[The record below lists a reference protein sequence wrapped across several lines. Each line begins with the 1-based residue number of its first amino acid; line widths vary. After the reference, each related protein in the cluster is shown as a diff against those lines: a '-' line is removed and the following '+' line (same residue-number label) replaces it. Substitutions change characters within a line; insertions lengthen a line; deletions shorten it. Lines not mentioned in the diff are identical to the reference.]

1 MIAPG
6 LRADLVIW
14 SGDPLDVNAAAD
26 QVIIDGRLDSMKSRQ
41 TQLLERYLPSEIG
54 LGRSYINH

>member
-14 SGDPLDVNAAAD
+14 SGDPLEVNTAAD

-41 TQLLERYLPSEIG
+41 TQLLERYLPSETE
-54 LGRSYINH
+54 LGRAYINP

>member
-1 MIAPG
+1 MIAHG
-6 LRADLVIW
+6 LTADLVIW

-26 QVIIDGRLDSMKSRQ
+26 LVIIDGRLDSMKSRQ

-54 LGRSYINH
+54 LGRSYISP